1 MRVEVGDERERERGF
16 HKCNESTDSRARE
29 VENQLLFTWCFLHL
43 WKVTSL
49 ERILGFFALCNI
61 ENPT

>member
-1 MRVEVGDERERERGF
+1 MMREREVF
-16 HKCNESTDSRARE
+16 INAMRALTLEQGKWRISSFSLG
-29 VENQLLFTWCFLHL
+29 VILHL